1 MRRTRR
7 NPPPQRTHEDREAA
21 RAERERRRAARRG
34 EPAADERRS
43 ESAAENRREER
54 TATERRQE
62 PADQRR
68 HEPDATE
75 RGAVHDWSRAEPLP
89 GDPIL
94 PAPVTAAARGAIRER
109 GPSGRARNT
118 VIFSVLTGFSRVAGL
133 AREIV
138 ARSYFG
144 TSGAMSAFTLAFQVP
159 NLVRALVAD
168 AALSS
173 AFVPVFS
180 ELLEKQ
186 RRREALQL
194 ASALAGLLLVA
205 LGTLTLAFIAIAPV
219 LMPLFTGDQS
229 TPALDDLTVGL
240 SQVLFPI
247 VVLLG
252 LNGLVVGI
260 LNAHEHFT
268 IPALAPL
275 VWNAVIIAGLVCVT
289 PLFEGDDQL
298 YAYAIGVLAG
308 TIVQLAMCLPQLRRT
323 GYPLRFSFAFRH
335 DPRVRRVLLL
345 MLPVSLGIGLINVS
359 LLINSAIGF
368 LVSEE
373 APTAIDAAFR
383 IYMLPQGMFS
393 VAVTTVLFPALSR
406 LAARRDLA
414 AAVRPDAASDA
425 QLLLAPASMA
435 ADAAGDLVARGQR
448 GGRAGALQAV
458 RNRRHRDR
466 HGGLEPRADAARG
479 APPAPGAGRAGGGAH
494 AQGHGRDRARRGA
507 ARRGRVRR
515 VVRPRLAARAL
526 AGRAADRGR
535 LRARARRAR
544 LRRGAAAQRAARGA
558 PDRRPVRA
566 QAEKHP
572 LVTSYGRHG
581 RPVPHPQ
588 LLDHRPHRP
597 WEVDAGRSHPRDDA
611 HRADARDARAAAR
624 LDGPRARARDHDQ
637 GAGGARLLH
646 RARRRD
652 LPVPPDRHPGARRLH
667 VRGVAQPRGM

>member
-34 EPAADERRS
+34 EPAPDERRS
-43 ESAAENRREER
+43 ESAGEDRREER

-68 HEPDATE
+68 HKPDATE
-75 RGAVHDWSRAEPLP
+75 RGAVHDWSRTEPLP

-94 PAPVTAAARGAIRER
+94 PAPVTAAARGAIPER

-118 VIFSVLTGFSRVAGL
+118 VIFSVVAGPLRVAGL

-180 ELLEKQ
+180 ELLENK

-194 ASALAGLLLVA
+194 AAALAGLLLVA
-205 LGTLTLAFIAIAPV
+205 LGTLTLAFILLAPV

-260 LNAHEHFT
+260 LNAHEQFT

-275 VWNAVIIAGLVCVT
+275 VWNLVIIAGLVGLS
-289 PLFEGDDQL
+289 PMFEGDDQL
-298 YAYAIGVLAG
+298 YGYAIGVLAG
-308 TIVQLAMCLPQLRRT
+308 TTVQLAMCLPQLRRT
-323 GYPLRFSFAFRH
+323 GYPLRISFEFRR
-335 DPRVRRVLLL
+335 DPRVRQVLVL
-345 MLPVSLGIGLINVS
+345 MLPVSLGLGLINVS
-359 LLINSAIGF
+359 LLINSTIGF

-393 VAVTTVLFPALSR
+393 VAVATVLFPALSR
-406 LAARRDLA
+406 LATRR
-414 AAVRPDAASDA
+414 
-425 QLLLAPASMA
+425 
-435 ADAAGDLVARGQR
+435 DAAGLRELIGTGMRQISLLLIPSAAALVALATPIVRLVYERGEFGAESTAQVSEALFWFSFSLPVSGITLLLTRSFFSLQLPWLPTRLAAWSIAVNVVVSLALYEPMGIGGVVLGTTVGNVVLCVLEVRVLRR
-448 GGRAGALQAV
+448 GL
-458 RNRRHRDR
+458 D
-466 HGGLEPRADAARG
+466 GLELTRTFRAMVPIVAASALLGVVAYGIWYGLDSLLGRSL
-479 APPAPGAGRAGGGAH
+479 PAQLVSVGLALAGGGLAY
-494 AQGHGRDRARRGA
+494 AAVVLRSGLPEAR
-507 ARRGRVRR
+507 
-515 VVRPRLAARAL
+515 
-526 AGRAADRGR
+526 
-535 LRARARRAR
+535 
-544 LRRGAAAQRAARGA
+544 QI
-558 PDRRPVRA
+558 
-566 QAEKHP
+566 
-572 LVTSYGRHG
+572 
-581 RPVPHPQ
+581 
-588 LLDHRPHRP
+588 
-597 WEVDAGRSHPRDDA
+597 VD
-611 HRADARDARAAAR
+611 
-624 LDGPRARARDHDQ
+624 LF
-637 GAGGARLLH
+637 
-646 RARRRD
+646 
-652 LPVPPDRHPGARRLH
+652 ARRL
-667 VRGVAQPRGM
+667 RPRRSR

>member
-7 NPPPQRTHEDREAA
+7 NPPPQRTHEEREAA
-21 RAERERRRAARRG
+21 RAERERRRAARPGDAASEERLPG
-34 EPAADERRS
+34 PAADERRQ
-43 ESAAENRREER
+43 AAA
-54 TATERRQE
+54 ATEGG
-62 PADQRR
+62 A
-68 HEPDATE
+68 
-75 RGAVHDWSRAEPLP
+75 AVHDWSRAEPLP

-94 PAPVTAAARGAIRER
+94 PAPATAAARGAPPRR
-109 GPSGRARNT
+109 GTSGRARNT

-159 NLVRALVAD
+159 NLIRALVAD

-205 LGTLTLAFIAIAPV
+205 LGTLTLAFIALAPV

-275 VWNAVIIAGLVCVT
+275 VWNAVIIAGLVGLT

-298 YAYAIGVLAG
+298 YAYAIGVVAG
-308 TIVQLAMCLPQLRRT
+308 TVVQLAMCLPQLRRT
-323 GYPLRFSFAFRH
+323 GYPLRFSFAFRR

-393 VAVTTVLFPALSR
+393 VAVATVLFPRLSR
-406 LAARRDLA
+406 LAARADTQGFRETVSLGLRQIGFLLVPASAVAAVLAVPITRLLYERGAFSADQTTVVAQALA
-414 AAVRPDAASDA
+414 AFALGLTFNGTMLMLNRTFFSLQSPWVPTAIAVGNLALNVALNAILYRVGIWGIPLATSLVNIAGTAA
-425 QLLLAPASMA
+425 LLYYI
-435 ADAAGDLVARGQR
+435 
-448 GGRAGALQAV
+448 
-458 RNRRHRDR
+458 RRR
-466 HGGLEPRADAARG
+466 L
-479 APPAPGAGRAGGGAH
+479 
-494 AQGHGRDRARRGA
+494 
-507 ARRGRVRR
+507 GRVEG
-515 VVRPRLAARAL
+515 RAL
-526 AGRAADRGR
+526 ASSYARITIAAALAAGAAYGAWLGLDEALGRALGAQVVSVGLGIVAAMGVFLALAWLIRIRELNMLLSLVRRSGR
-535 LRARARRAR
+535 T
-544 LRRGAAAQRAARGA
+544 G
-558 PDRRPVRA
+558 
-566 QAEKHP
+566 
-572 LVTSYGRHG
+572 
-581 RPVPHPQ
+581 
-588 LLDHRPHRP
+588 
-597 WEVDAGRSHPRDDA
+597 
-611 HRADARDARAAAR
+611 
-624 LDGPRARARDHDQ
+624 
-637 GAGGARLLH
+637 
-646 RARRRD
+646 
-652 LPVPPDRHPGARRLH
+652 
-667 VRGVAQPRGM
+667 

>member
-7 NPPPQRTHEDREAA
+7 NPPPQRTHEEREAA
-21 RAERERRRAARRG
+21 RAERERRRAARPGDAASEERLPG
-34 EPAADERRS
+34 PAADERRQT
-43 ESAAENRREER
+43 AA
-54 TATERRQE
+54 ATEGG
-62 PADQRR
+62 A
-68 HEPDATE
+68 
-75 RGAVHDWSRAEPLP
+75 AVHDWSRAEPLP

-94 PAPVTAAARGAIRER
+94 PAPATAAARGAPPRR
-109 GPSGRARNT
+109 GTSGRARNT

-159 NLVRALVAD
+159 NLIRALVAD

-205 LGTLTLAFIAIAPV
+205 LGTLTLAFIALAPV

-275 VWNAVIIAGLVCVT
+275 VWNAVIIAGLVGLT

-298 YAYAIGVLAG
+298 YAYAIGVVAG
-308 TIVQLAMCLPQLRRT
+308 TVVQLAMCLPQLRRT
-323 GYPLRFSFAFRH
+323 GYPLRFSFAFRR

-414 AAVRPDAASDA
+414 GLQALIGSGMRQIALLLIPCAAAFVALSTPIVRLIYERGDFDADSTRQVSEALFWFAFSLPLSGLTLLLTRSFFSLQRPWLPTQLAIWSLAVNAAVALALYKPFGIGGIVIGTAVSNLVLT
-425 QLLLAPASMA
+425 LLE
-435 ADAAGDLVARGQR
+435 
-448 GGRAGALQAV
+448 GRRLRQEL
-458 RNRRHRDR
+458 
-466 HGGLEPRADAARG
+466 GGLEVARTLRATVVIVLASALLG
-479 APPAPGAGRAGGGAH
+479 AVAYGAWYGLDSLLGRSLV
-494 AQGHGRDRARRGA
+494 AQLIAVGF
-507 ARRGRVRR
+507 
-515 VVRPRLAARAL
+515 AL
-526 AGRAADRGR
+526 ALGGLVYVAVL
-535 LRARARRAR
+535 LRSGLPEAR
-544 LRRGAAAQRAARGA
+544 QI
-558 PDRRPVRA
+558 
-566 QAEKHP
+566 
-572 LVTSYGRHG
+572 
-581 RPVPHPQ
+581 
-588 LLDHRPHRP
+588 
-597 WEVDAGRSHPRDDA
+597 VD
-611 HRADARDARAAAR
+611 
-624 LDGPRARARDHDQ
+624 LF
-637 GAGGARLLH
+637 
-646 RARRRD
+646 
-652 LPVPPDRHPGARRLH
+652 ARRL
-667 VRGVAQPRGM
+667 RSTPS